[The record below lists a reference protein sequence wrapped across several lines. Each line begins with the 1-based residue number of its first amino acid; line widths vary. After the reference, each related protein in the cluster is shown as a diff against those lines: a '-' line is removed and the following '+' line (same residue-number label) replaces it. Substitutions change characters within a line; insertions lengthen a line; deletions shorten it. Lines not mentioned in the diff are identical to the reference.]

1 MGASKWWIFG
11 GTVALNRHSSAGWNP
26 VELQL
31 FVSNIYVQMVAL
43 GFNAMRLL
51 TIFTWTDTYPAW
63 IPACAGMTSRN

>member
-11 GTVALNRHSSAGWNP
+11 GVAFSLRHSRVGGNP

-51 TIFTWTDTYPAW
+51 TIFTWTDTYPTW
-63 IPACAGMTSRN
+63 IPACAGMTSVN